1 MAQNKDFRRG
11 ARHHD
16 KLREIE
22 LAKEFIYAP
31 NERITDTETKQ
42 PDPKD

>member
-16 KLREIE
+16 KPREIE
-22 LAKEFIYAP
+22 LAKELYAP
-31 NERITDTETKQ
+31 NGKITDTETKQ